1 MIKIDQRKLGKR
13 RAAQEWV
20 TVTPELAA
28 EILEQA
34 HYEGQRKAHGRH
46 VRYLG
51 DQMDQGKF
59 DPTSQQINIAIHE
72 GSYRLVNGVHRLMAV
87 RDIHKKPVEFPFM
100 YVQADGEHGVAER
113 YSKFDN
119 PQVRKFRDTSS
130 AYKQYERL
138 GTTKSTVGKVGS
150 VVNLLQRKFG
160 TTGEYMRLDHQAVM
174 ELVDEWYPFCKPYL
188 DDTAGGELS
197 SKMSNRSTMAIGAI
211 TYRYYP
217 IVHTTDKETH
227 AELASEFWSSVA
239 TGEMMRQD
247 DPRLRLHQFLL
258 KAKSRGGNNQA
269 GAAFSPLQISLAC
282 SRAWN
287 AWQQGNTLN
296 RLSIPKVPDTGYPIM
311 GTGRVVGGGQAAE
324 EE

>member
-1 MIKIDQRKLGKR
+1 MLKIDRRKLGKR
-13 RAAQEWV
+13 RAHQNWV

-34 HYEGQRKAHGRH
+34 HYDGQRASQKRH
-46 VRYLG
+46 VRFIA

-59 DPTSQQINIAIHE
+59 DPTSQQINIAIQGDE
-72 GSYRLVNGVHRLMAV
+72 YFLVNGVHRLMAV
-87 RDIHKKPVEFPFM
+87 RDIHQKPIEFPFM
-100 YVQADGEHGVAER
+100 YVQADEGDGVAER

-119 PQVRKFRDTSS
+119 PQVRKFRDTSF
-130 AYKQYERL
+130 AYKQYEKL
-138 GTTKSTVGKVGS
+138 GTTKSVVGKIGS
-150 VVNLLQRKFG
+150 VVNLLHRRFG
-160 TTGEYMRLDHQAVM
+160 TIGEYMRLDNQAVM

-188 DDTAGGELS
+188 VDTAGGELS

-217 IVHTTDKETH
+217 DVHTTDQETH
-227 AELASEFWSSVA
+227 AELASEFWTAVS

-258 KAKSRGGNNQA
+258 KAKSRGGNNTA
-269 GAAFSPLQISLAC
+269 GPAYSPLQISLATAK
-282 SRAWN
+282 AWN
-287 AWQQGNTLN
+287 TWVAGNSLK
-296 RLSIPKVPDTGYPIM
+296 RLVIPKLSREGYPIA
-311 GTGRVVGGGQAAE
+311 GTGRVIGGGQAAE